1 MGLLAVIVIG
11 HDRPGII
18 ADATEALAATGGN
31 LEDSSMTLLRGHF
44 VMSLVVRTQAAKSD
58 VEAALRPRF
67 DAHELD
73 VVVMELDDSSAAGGQ
88 GESFVLSVH
97 GADQVGIVAAM
108 TRVLADHGANITD
121 LTTRLAGGLYLLV
134 AEAQV
139 PASVDG
145 EALAAAVEAKATEL
159 GVEARW
165 RAADTDLL

>member
-1 MGLLAVIVIG
+1 MSASANFGRRGAIAWQKLTMTSLTHKLTLFPDHCPSG
-11 HDRPGII
+11 HRH
-18 ADATEALAATGGN
+18 
-31 LEDSSMTLLRGHF
+31 R
-44 VMSLVVRTQAAKSD
+44 
-58 VEAALRPRF
+58 RPRF